1 MNKISNNT
9 AFASLGASSYE
20 SPTMTVVDIHSEGIL
35 CASGELEDWF
45 EDDLDW

>member
-1 MNKISNNT
+1 MNKIINNT
-9 AFASLGASSYE
+9 AFASLAADGYQ
-20 SPTMTVVDIHSEGIL
+20 SPEIMSIETISEGVL